1 MMQAEGAQ
9 VPSTPSLPMLTQ
21 HSWQRSF
28 ELGWRN
34 LWRDFRSGELN
45 LLIISVVLAVAAL
58 TAVGFFSDRL
68 QAGLWRD
75 ARQLLGGDAVVVS
88 DKPTPANFQQKAQA
102 LGLKTNDTLSFP
114 SMARADDAK
123 GGETKLVALKAVS
136 EGYPLRGQMSLL
148 NLEGSDAIKP
158 DLSKSYPA
166 KPTREVPQ
174 LGQAWVDPALLEV
187 LNLQMG
193 DALWLGDKAFQ
204 IAALIDREPD
214 RGAGFMNFAPR
225 VMIHQSDVMATGL
238 IQPASRLSYR
248 MAVAGEASQ
257 ANVQQ
262 FLKWA
267 RDEVAKPEVRGIQ
280 VESMESGRPEMRQ
293 TLDRAEKFLNLV
305 ALLAALLCAV
315 AVALAAR
322 TFASKHLD
330 GCALL
335 RVLGQS
341 QKTLSVAYAFEFITA
356 GLAAS
361 LLGVIM
367 GYGIHHAFIWLLAGL
382 VDVQLP
388 PSSGAP
394 ALLGLGMG
402 LTLLLAFGLPP
413 VLQLAKVPAMRVI
426 RRDMGGLQ
434 PASLGVLLTGLV
446 GFAGALMWASRDVK
460 LGLMTVGGFA
470 IATLMF
476 AGATWLVLKLLRK
489 WVPSDTTPRWLLLAT
504 RQVMARPV
512 YAVVQ
517 VSALSVG
524 LLALV
529 LLVLLRTDL
538 ISSWRKATPVNAP
551 DRFVINVQP
560 DQTQAFQDK
569 LSQVGVKDY
578 DWYPMIRGR
587 LVAVNG
593 RETSPQDY
601 TDERAK
607 RLVDREFNLSARA
620 TQPEHNSVVKGQW
633 QEGEKD
639 AVSVEVGIAQTLGL
653 KMGDRLRFDVGGVI
667 SEGRVTSLRK
677 VDWGSM
683 RANFFVIY
691 PVDNLPEVP
700 LSYMAAFKTPD
711 VPAFERNL
719 LQQFPNVTSVDLRAS
734 LMQVQKVLDQVI
746 RAVEFL
752 FAFTLM
758 AGLLVLTAA
767 VTSTREE
774 RKREFAIMRAL
785 GATGRLL
792 SQVQT
797 AELMGVGL
805 MAGFLASMVAELV
818 GWGLARFVFE
828 FEWTAS
834 LWVPVAGAL
843 TGAVL
848 AWVAGWWGLAEV
860 LRQPVSQTLRQ
871 ASE

>member
-1 MMQAEGAQ
+1 MLPAKGKQASMN
-9 VPSTPSLPMLTQ
+9 PSVTMLTQ
-21 HSWQRSF
+21 HSWQRAF
-28 ELGWRN
+28 QLGWRN

-88 DKPTPANFQQKAQA
+88 DKPTAANFQQKAEA
-102 LGLKTNDTLSFP
+102 LGLKTNATLSFP

-123 GGETKLVALKAVS
+123 GGETKLVALKAVTD
-136 EGYPLRGQMSLL
+136 GYPLRGQMSLL
-148 NLEGSDAIKP
+148 NLQGSNANQP
-158 DLSKSYPA
+158 DLSQSIPVKL
-166 KPTREVPQ
+166 TRDVPQ
-174 LGQAWVDPALLEV
+174 PGQAWVDLALLEG

-193 DALWLGDKAFQ
+193 DALWLGDKSFQ

-238 IQPASRLSYR
+238 IQPASRLTYR

-267 RDEVAKPEVRGIQ
+267 RAEVAKPEVRGIQ
-280 VESMESGRPEMRQ
+280 IESMESGRPEMRQ
-293 TLDRAEKFLNLV
+293 TLDRAEKFLNLI

-341 QKTLSVAYAFEFITA
+341 QKTLSVAYAFEFISA

-361 LLGVIM
+361 LLGVFM
-367 GYGIHHAFIWLLAGL
+367 GYAIHHAFIWLLAGL

-434 PASLGVLLTGLV
+434 PASLGVLLTGLL
-446 GFAGALMWASRDVK
+446 GFAGALMWASRDVN

-470 IATLMF
+470 VATLMF
-476 AGATWLVLKLLRK
+476 AGATWLALKLLRK

-551 DRFVINVQP
+551 DRFVINLQP
-560 DQTQAFQDK
+560 DQTQAFQNK
-569 LSQVGVKDY
+569 LSQEGVKDY

-593 RETSPQDY
+593 KEVSPQDY

-620 TQPEHNSVVKGQW
+620 TQPEHNEVVKGQW
-633 QEGEKD
+633 QADEKD
-639 AVSVEVGIAQTLGL
+639 AVSVEVGIAKTLGL

-700 LSYMAAFKTPD
+700 LSYMAAFKTPE

-734 LMQVQKVLDQVI
+734 FTQVQKVLDQVI

-805 MAGFLASMVAELV
+805 MAGFLASLVAELV

>member
-1 MMQAEGAQ
+1 
-9 VPSTPSLPMLTQ
+9 
-21 HSWQRSF
+21 
-28 ELGWRN
+28 
-34 LWRDFRSGELN
+34 
-45 LLIISVVLAVAAL
+45 
-58 TAVGFFSDRL
+58 
-68 QAGLWRD
+68 
-75 ARQLLGGDAVVVS
+75 
-88 DKPTPANFQQKAQA
+88 
-102 LGLKTNDTLSFP
+102 
-114 SMARADDAK
+114 
-123 GGETKLVALKAVS
+123 
-136 EGYPLRGQMSLL
+136 
-148 NLEGSDAIKP
+148 
-158 DLSKSYPA
+158 
-166 KPTREVPQ
+166 
-174 LGQAWVDPALLEV
+174 
-187 LNLQMG
+187 
-193 DALWLGDKAFQ
+193 
-204 IAALIDREPD
+204 
-214 RGAGFMNFAPR
+214 
-225 VMIHQSDVMATGL
+225 
-238 IQPASRLSYR
+238 
-248 MAVAGEASQ
+248 
-257 ANVQQ
+257 
-262 FLKWA
+262 
-267 RDEVAKPEVRGIQ
+267 
-280 VESMESGRPEMRQ
+280 
-293 TLDRAEKFLNLV
+293 
-305 ALLAALLCAV
+305 
-315 AVALAAR
+315 
-322 TFASKHLD
+322 
-330 GCALL
+330 
-335 RVLGQS
+335 
-341 QKTLSVAYAFEFITA
+341 
-356 GLAAS
+356 
-361 LLGVIM
+361 
-367 GYGIHHAFIWLLAGL
+367 
-382 VDVQLP
+382 
-388 PSSGAP
+388 
-394 ALLGLGMG
+394 MG

-426 RRDMGGLQ
+426 RRDVGGLQ
-434 PASLGVLLTGLV
+434 PASVGVLLMGLF
-446 GFAGALMWASRDVK
+446 GFAGALLWASRDVK

-470 IATLMF
+470 IATLLF
-476 AGATWLVLKLLRK
+476 AGATWLALKLLRK
-489 WVPSDTTPRWLLLAT
+489 WVPSDATPRWLLLAT

-560 DQTQAFQDK
+560 DQTEAFQATLK
-569 LSQVGVKDY
+569 KEGVKDY

-593 RETSPQDY
+593 NAVSPLDY
-601 TDERAK
+601 TDDRAK
-607 RLVDREFNLSARA
+607 RLVDREFNLSARS
-620 TQPEHNSVVKGQW
+620 TKPEHNPVVQGQW
-633 QEGEKD
+633 QEGESD
-639 AVSVEVGIAQTLGL
+639 AVSVEIGIAKTLGL

-667 SEGRVTSLRK
+667 SEGRITSLRK

-691 PVDNLPEVP
+691 PVNNLPNVP

-719 LQQFPNVTSVDLRAS
+719 LQQFPNVTSVDLRAT
-734 LMQVQKVLDQVI
+734 LTQVQNVLDQVI

-805 MAGFLASMVAELV
+805 LAGFLASLVAELI

-834 LWVPVAGAL
+834 LWVPAAGAL

>member
-1 MMQAEGAQ
+1 M
-9 VPSTPSLPMLTQ
+9 
-21 HSWQRSF
+21 
-28 ELGWRN
+28 
-34 LWRDFRSGELN
+34 WRDFRSGELN
-45 LLIISVVLAVAAL
+45 LLLISVILAVAAL
-58 TAVGFFSDRL
+58 SAVGFFADRL
-68 QAGLWRD
+68 QSGLWRD

-88 DKPTPANFQQKAQA
+88 DKPTPEAFVKKAQS
-102 LGLKTNDTLSFP
+102 LGLKTNSTLGFP
-114 SMARADDAK
+114 SMARADDAQ
-123 GGETKLVALKAVS
+123 GGETKLVALKAVA
-136 EGYPLRGQMSLL
+136 EGYPLRGDLTLL
-148 NLEGSDAIKP
+148 QLTHLKLTDKNSVDTTSSAVITRDIPKP
-158 DLSKSYPA
+158 G
-166 KPTREVPQ
+166 TV
-174 LGQAWVDPALLEV
+174 WVDPALLEG
-187 LNLQMG
+187 LNLQVG
-193 DALWLGDKAFQ
+193 QTLWLGDASFQ
-204 IAALIDREPD
+204 ITAVIDREPD
-214 RGAGFMNFAPR
+214 RGASFMNFAPR
-225 VMIHQSDVMATGL
+225 VMLNAQDVAATGL
-238 IQPASRLSYR
+238 VQPASRVSYR
-248 MAVAGEASQ
+248 LAVAGNERQ
-257 ANVQQ
+257 TDVQQ
-262 FLKWA
+262 FLQWA
-267 RDEVAKPEVRGIQ
+267 RNEVAQPLVRGVQI
-280 VESMESGRPEMRQ
+280 ESMESGRPEMRQ
-293 TLDRAEKFLNLV
+293 TLDRAEKFLNLI

-322 TFASKHLD
+322 TFAARHLD

-341 QKTLSVAYAFEFITA
+341 QRTLSLAYGFEFITA
-356 GLAAS
+356 GAMAS
-361 LLGVIM
+361 LVGVLLG
-367 GYGIHHAFIWLLAGL
+367 YAIHYAFVWLLAGL
-382 VDVQLP
+382 VDAQLP
-388 PSSGAP
+388 PASSAP

-413 VLQLAKVPAMRVI
+413 VLQLARVPALRVI
-426 RRDMGGLQ
+426 RRDVGGLQ
-434 PASLGVLLTGLV
+434 PASLGVLLAGLM
-446 GFAGALMWASRDVK
+446 GFAGSLMWASRDVK

-470 IATLMF
+470 VATLIF
-476 AGATWLVLKLLRK
+476 AAVTALALKLLRH
-489 WVPSDTTPRWLLLAT
+489 WVPSDAAPRWLLLAT

-538 ISSWRKATPVNAP
+538 IGSWRKATPVNAP

-560 DQTQAFQDK
+560 DQTQAFQAA
-569 LSQVGVKDY
+569 LQASGVTTY

-593 RETSPQDY
+593 QEVSPANYSED
-601 TDERAK
+601 RAK

-620 TQPEHNSVVKGQW
+620 TQPEHNAVVQGTW
-633 QEGEKD
+633 QVAEAD
-639 AVSVEVGIAQTLGL
+639 AVSVEEGIAKTLGL
-653 KMGDRLRFDVGGVI
+653 KMGDRLQFDIGGVL
-667 SEGRVTSLRK
+667 SEGRITSIRK

-683 RANFFVIY
+683 RANFFVIF
-691 PVDNLPEVP
+691 PVNELPDVP
-700 LSYMAAFKTPD
+700 LSYMAAFKTPE
-711 VPAFERNL
+711 VKSFERQL
-719 LQQFPNVTSVDLRAS
+719 LQQFPNITSVDMRAT
-734 LMQVQKVLDQVI
+734 LTQIQKVLDQVI

-805 MAGFLASMVAELV
+805 LAGFLASAVAELV
-818 GWGLARFVFE
+818 GWGLARYVFE

-834 LWVPVAGAL
+834 LWVPLVGSL
-843 TGAVL
+843 TGAAL
-848 AWVAGWWGLAEV
+848 AWIAGWWGLSEV

-871 ASE
+871 AAE

>member
-1 MMQAEGAQ
+1 
-9 VPSTPSLPMLTQ
+9 
-21 HSWQRSF
+21 
-28 ELGWRN
+28 
-34 LWRDFRSGELN
+34 
-45 LLIISVVLAVAAL
+45 
-58 TAVGFFSDRL
+58 
-68 QAGLWRD
+68 
-75 ARQLLGGDAVVVS
+75 
-88 DKPTPANFQQKAQA
+88 
-102 LGLKTNDTLSFP
+102 
-114 SMARADDAK
+114 
-123 GGETKLVALKAVS
+123 
-136 EGYPLRGQMSLL
+136 MSLL
-148 NLEGSDAIKP
+148 NLQGSDAIKP
-158 DLSKSYPA
+158 DLSKSHPA

-174 LGQAWVDPALLEV
+174 PGQAWVDPALLEV
-187 LNLQMG
+187 RNLQMG
-193 DALWLGDKAFQ
+193 DALWLGDKSFQ

-356 GLAAS
+356 GWVAS

-388 PSSGAP
+388 PSSGEP
-394 ALLGLGMG
+394 ALLGMGMG

-434 PASLGVLLTGLV
+434 AASVGVLLTGLL

-470 IATLMF
+470 VATLLF
-476 AGATWLVLKLLRK
+476 AGATWLALKVLRK

-569 LSQVGVKDY
+569 LRQVGVKDY

-593 RETSPQDY
+593 REVSPQDY

-620 TQPEHNSVVKGQW
+620 TQPEHNAVVKGQW

-639 AVSVEVGIAQTLGL
+639 AVSVEVGIAKTLGL
-653 KMGDRLRFDVGGVI
+653 NMGDRLRFDVGGVI
-667 SEGRVTSLRK
+667 SEGRISSLRK

-691 PVDNLPEVP
+691 PVDNLPDVP

-734 LMQVQKVLDQVI
+734 LTQVQKVLDQVI

-805 MAGFLASMVAELV
+805 MAGFLASLVAELV

-843 TGAVL
+843 TGALL
-848 AWVAGWWGLAEV
+848 AWIAGWWGLAEV

>member
-1 MMQAEGAQ
+1 
-9 VPSTPSLPMLTQ
+9 MLTQ

-28 ELGWRN
+28 QLGWRN

-102 LGLKTNDTLSFP
+102 LGLKTNATLSFP

-148 NLEGSDAIKP
+148 NLQGSDAIKP

-174 LGQAWVDPALLEV
+174 PGQAWVDPALLEV

-193 DALWLGDKAFQ
+193 DALWLGDKSFQ
-204 IAALIDREPD
+204 IAALIEREPD

-356 GLAAS
+356 GWVAS

-388 PSSGAP
+388 PSSGEP
-394 ALLGLGMG
+394 ALLGMGMG

-434 PASLGVLLTGLV
+434 AASVGVLLTGLL

-470 IATLMF
+470 VATLLF
-476 AGATWLVLKLLRK
+476 AGATWLALKVLRK

-593 RETSPQDY
+593 REVSPQDY

-620 TQPEHNSVVKGQW
+620 TQPEHNAVVKGQW
-633 QEGEKD
+633 QEDEKD

-653 KMGDRLRFDVGGVI
+653 NMGDRLRFDVGGVI
-667 SEGRVTSLRK
+667 SEGRISSLRK

-691 PVDNLPEVP
+691 PVDNLPDVP

-734 LMQVQKVLDQVI
+734 LTQVQKVLDQVI

-805 MAGFLASMVAELV
+805 MAGFLASLVAELV

-843 TGAVL
+843 TGALL
-848 AWVAGWWGLAEV
+848 AWIAGWWGLAEV

>member
-1 MMQAEGAQ
+1 M
-9 VPSTPSLPMLTQ
+9 PSEVSKAPISSSSVVLST

-28 ELGWRN
+28 QLGLRN
-34 LWRDFRSGELN
+34 LWRDLRSGELN
-45 LLIISVVLAVAAL
+45 LLIVSVVLAVAAL

-88 DKPTPANFQQKAQA
+88 DKPTAEYFQKKAQEF
-102 LGLKTNDTLSFP
+102 GLKTNATLSFP

-136 EGYPLRGQMSLL
+136 EGYPLRGQMSLQ
-148 NLEGSDAIKP
+148 NSQSGGAANNQ
-158 DLSKSYPA
+158 PA
-166 KPTREVPQ
+166 TRLTRDVPQ
-174 LGQAWVDPALLEV
+174 AGQAWVDPALLEV

-193 DALWLGDKAFQ
+193 DAIWLGDKSFQ
-204 IAALIDREPD
+204 IAALIHREPD
-214 RGAGFMNFAPR
+214 RGAAFMNFAPR
-225 VMIHQSDVMATGL
+225 VMIHQADVPATGL
-238 IQPASRLSYR
+238 IQPASRVSYR
-248 MAVAGEASQ
+248 MAVSGDVSQ
-257 ANVQQ
+257 VNVQQ

-267 RDEVAKPEVRGIQ
+267 RAEVDKPEVRGIQ

-330 GCALL
+330 ACALL

-356 GLAAS
+356 GMVAS
-361 LLGVIM
+361 LLGVLL
-367 GYGIHHAFIWLLAGL
+367 GYGVHHAFVWLLAGL
-382 VDVQLP
+382 VDAQLP
-388 PSSGAP
+388 PSSAAP

-426 RRDMGGLQ
+426 RRDVGGMQ
-434 PASLGVLLTGLV
+434 PASVGVLLTGLF
-446 GFAGALMWASRDVK
+446 GFAGALMWASRDLK

-470 IATLMF
+470 VATLLF

-489 WVPSDTTPRWLLLAT
+489 WVPSDTAPRWLLLAT

-517 VSALSVG
+517 VSALSIG

-538 ISSWRKATPVNAP
+538 INSWRKATPVNAP
-551 DRFVINVQP
+551 DRFVINIQP
-560 DQTQAFQDK
+560 DQTQVFQASLK
-569 LSQVGVKDY
+569 QAGVTAY

-593 RETSPQDY
+593 KDVSPSDY
-601 TDERAK
+601 TDDRAK
-607 RLVDREFNLSARA
+607 RMVDREFNLSARSA
-620 TQPEHNSVVKGQW
+620 KPEHNPVVQGQW
-633 QEGEKD
+633 KEGERD
-639 AVSVEVGIAQTLGL
+639 AVSIEIGIAKTLGL

-667 SEGRVTSLRK
+667 SEGRVTSFRK
-677 VDWGSM
+677 VYWGSM

-691 PVDNLPEVP
+691 PVDNLPDVP

-719 LQQFPNVTSVDLRAS
+719 LQQFPNVTSVDLRAT
-734 LMQVQKVLDQVI
+734 LTQIQNVLDQVI

-805 MAGFLASMVAELV
+805 LAGFLASLVAELV

-843 TGAVL
+843 TGALL
-848 AWVAGWWGLAEV
+848 AWIAGWWGLAEV

>member
-1 MMQAEGAQ
+1 MMQAKGTQ
-9 VPSTPSLPMLTQ
+9 VPSSPFAPMLTQ
-21 HSWQRSF
+21 HSWQRAF
-28 ELGWRN
+28 QLGWRN

-45 LLIISVVLAVAAL
+45 LLIMSVVLAVAAL

-102 LGLKTNDTLSFP
+102 LGLKTNAILSFP

-148 NLEGSDAIKP
+148 NLEGSDAIRP

-174 LGQAWVDPALLEV
+174 PGQAWVDPALLEV

-193 DALWLGDKAFQ
+193 DALWLGDKSFQ

-225 VMIHQSDVMATGL
+225 VMIHQSDVIATGL

-356 GLAAS
+356 GLVAS

-388 PSSGAP
+388 PSSGEP
-394 ALLGLGMG
+394 ALLGMGMG

-434 PASLGVLLTGLV
+434 AASVGVLLTGLL
-446 GFAGALMWASRDVK
+446 GFAAALMWASRDVK

-470 IATLMF
+470 VATLLF
-476 AGATWLVLKLLRK
+476 AGATWLALKVLRK

-593 RETSPQDY
+593 REVSPQDY

-620 TQPEHNSVVKGQW
+620 TQPEHNAVVKGQW
-633 QEGEKD
+633 QEDEKD

-653 KMGDRLRFDVGGVI
+653 NMGDRLRFDVGGVI
-667 SEGRVTSLRK
+667 SEGRISSLRK

-691 PVDNLPEVP
+691 PVDNLPDVP

-734 LMQVQKVLDQVI
+734 LTQVQKVLDQVI

-805 MAGFLASMVAELV
+805 MAGFLASLVAELV

-843 TGAVL
+843 TGALL
-848 AWVAGWWGLAEV
+848 AWIAGWWGLAEV

>member
-102 LGLKTNDTLSFP
+102 LGLKTNATLSFP

-148 NLEGSDAIKP
+148 NLQGSDAIKP

-174 LGQAWVDPALLEV
+174 PGQAWVEPALLEV

-512 YAVVQ
+512 YALVQ

-587 LVAVNG
+587 LVAVND
-593 RETSPQDY
+593 REVSPLDY

-639 AVSVEVGIAQTLGL
+639 AVSVEIGIAQTLGL

-711 VPAFERNL
+711 APAFERNL

>member
-1 MMQAEGAQ
+1 M
-9 VPSTPSLPMLTQ
+9 
-21 HSWQRSF
+21 SWQRAVQ
-28 ELGWRN
+28 LGWRN
-34 LWRDFRSGELN
+34 LWRDLRSGELN
-45 LLIISVVLAVAAL
+45 LLVLSVVLAVAAL
-58 TAVGFFSDRL
+58 SAVGFFSDRL

-75 ARQLLGGDAVVVS
+75 ARQLIGGDAVVVS
-88 DKPTPANFQQKAQA
+88 DKPTAENFLQKAKQ
-102 LGLKTNDTLSFP
+102 LGLKTNATLSFP
-114 SMARADDAK
+114 SMARADDAQ

-136 EGYPLRGQMSLL
+136 EGYPLRGQLTLFSA
-148 NLEGSDAIKP
+148 EGASPSDKP
-158 DLSKSYPA
+158 KSQA
-166 KPTREVPQ
+166 TRQVPSA
-174 LGQAWVDPALLEV
+174 GQAWVDPALLEV
-187 LNLQMG
+187 LNLKLG
-193 DALWLGDKAFQ
+193 DPLWLGDKAFQ
-204 IAALIDREPD
+204 ISALIDREPD

-225 VMIHQSDVMATGL
+225 VMVNLSDIPATGL

-248 MAVAGEASQ
+248 LAVAGEESQ
-257 ANVQQ
+257 TNVQK
-262 FLKWA
+262 FINWA
-267 RDEVAKPEVRGIQ
+267 RDEVAKPEVRGVQ

-322 TFASKHLD
+322 TFAAKHLD
-330 GCALL
+330 ACALL

-341 QKTLSVAYAFEFITA
+341 QQTLSIAYAFEFITA
-356 GLAAS
+356 GLVAS
-361 LLGVIM
+361 LLGVM
-367 GYGIHHAFIWLLAGL
+367 VGYGVHHAFVWLLAGL
-382 VDVQLP
+382 VDAQLP
-388 PSSGAP
+388 PASGAP

-413 VLQLAKVPAMRVI
+413 VLQLAQVPALRVI

-434 PASLGVLLTGLV
+434 PASVGVLLAGLL

-470 IATLMF
+470 MATLMF
-476 AGATWLVLKLLRK
+476 AGATWLTLKLLRK
-489 WVPSDTTPRWLLLAT
+489 WVPSNTTPRWLLLAT

-560 DQTQAFQDK
+560 DQTQAFQSA
-569 LSQVGVKDY
+569 LQQTGVQNY

-587 LVAVNG
+587 LVAING
-593 RETSPQDY
+593 KAVSPQDY
-601 TDERAK
+601 TEERAK
-607 RLVDREFNLSARA
+607 RLVDREFNLSSRA
-620 TQPEHNSVVKGQW
+620 AKPEHNEVVKGTW
-633 QEGEKD
+633 LENEKD
-639 AVSVEVGIAQTLGL
+639 AVSVEVGIAKTLGL
-653 KMGDRLRFDVGGVI
+653 QMGDRLQFDIGGVL

-691 PVDNLPEVP
+691 PVDNLPNVP
-700 LSYMAAFKTPD
+700 LSYMAAFKSPD
-711 VPAFERNL
+711 VPSFERNL

-734 LMQVQKVLDQVI
+734 LTQVQKVLDQVI

-752 FAFTLM
+752 FAFTLL

-805 MAGFLASMVAELV
+805 MAGFLASLVAELV

-848 AWVAGWWGLAEV
+848 AWMAGWWGLAEV

>member
-102 LGLKTNDTLSFP
+102 LGLKTNATLSFP

-148 NLEGSDAIKP
+148 NLQGSDAIKP

-174 LGQAWVDPALLEV
+174 PGQAWVDPALLEV

-248 MAVAGEASQ
+248 MAVAGEESQ

-587 LVAVNG
+587 LVAVND
-593 RETSPQDY
+593 REVSPLDY

-711 VPAFERNL
+711 APAFERNL

>member
-1 MMQAEGAQ
+1 M
-9 VPSTPSLPMLTQ
+9 T
-21 HSWQRSF
+21 WQRAVQ
-28 ELGWRN
+28 LGWRN
-34 LWRDFRSGELN
+34 LWRDLRSGELN
-45 LLIISVVLAVAAL
+45 LLVVSVVLAVAAL
-58 TAVGFFSDRL
+58 SAVGFFSDRL

-75 ARQLLGGDAVVVS
+75 ARQLIGGDAVVVS
-88 DKPTPANFQQKAQA
+88 DKPSAENFLQKAKE
-102 LGLKTNDTLSFP
+102 LGLKTNQTLSFP
-114 SMARADDAK
+114 SMARADDAQ

-136 EGYPLRGQMSLL
+136 EGYPLRGQLTLL
-148 NLEGSDAIKP
+148 SNSGSDA
-158 DLSKSYPA
+158 SG
-166 KPTREVPQ
+166 KPTSQVTRQVPAS
-174 LGQAWVDPALLEV
+174 GQAWVDPAMLDV
-187 LNLQMG
+187 LNLKLG
-193 DALWLGDKAFQ
+193 DKLWLGDKSFQ
-204 IAALIDREPD
+204 ISALIDREPD

-225 VMIHQSDVMATGL
+225 VMVNQSDIPATGL

-248 MAVAGEASQ
+248 MAVAGDESQ
-257 ANVQQ
+257 ANVQK
-262 FLKWA
+262 FITWA
-267 RDEVAKPEVRGIQ
+267 REEVAKPEVRGVQ

-322 TFASKHLD
+322 TFAAKHLD
-330 GCALL
+330 ACALL

-341 QKTLSVAYAFEFITA
+341 QKTLSIAYAFEFITA
-356 GLAAS
+356 GLVAS
-361 LLGVIM
+361 LLGLMV
-367 GYGIHHAFIWLLAGL
+367 GYGVHHAFVWLLAGL
-382 VDVQLP
+382 VDAQLP
-388 PSSGAP
+388 PASGAP

-413 VLQLAKVPAMRVI
+413 VLQLAQVPALRVI

-434 PASLGVLLTGLV
+434 PASVGVLIAGLL

-470 IATLMF
+470 IATLLF
-476 AGATWLVLKLLRK
+476 AGATWLALKLLRN
-489 WVPSDTTPRWLLLAT
+489 WVPSDATPRWLLLAT

-512 YAVVQ
+512 YAVLQ

-560 DQTQAFQDK
+560 DQTEAFQK
-569 LSQVGVKDY
+569 SLQQPGVQNY
-578 DWYPMIRGR
+578 VWYPMIRGR
-587 LVAVNG
+587 LVAIKGKTV
-593 RETSPQDY
+593 SPQDY
-601 TDERAK
+601 TEERAK
-607 RLVDREFNLSARA
+607 RLVDREFNLSSRA
-620 TQPEHNSVVKGQW
+620 AQPEHNEVVQGVW
-633 QEGEKD
+633 QDNEKD

-653 KMGDRLRFDVGGVI
+653 KMGDRLQFDIGGVV
-667 SEGRVTSLRK
+667 SEGRITSLRK

-691 PVDNLPEVP
+691 PVDNLPNVP

-711 VPAFERNL
+711 VPSFERNL

-734 LMQVQKVLDQVI
+734 FTQIQKVLDQVI

-752 FAFTLM
+752 FAFTLL
-758 AGLLVLTAA
+758 AGLLVLMAA

-797 AELMGVGL
+797 A
-805 MAGFLASMVAELV
+805 
-818 GWGLARFVFE
+818 
-828 FEWTAS
+828 
-834 LWVPVAGAL
+834 
-843 TGAVL
+843 
-848 AWVAGWWGLAEV
+848 
-860 LRQPVSQTLRQ
+860 
-871 ASE
+871 

>member
-1 MMQAEGAQ
+1 MSPKAAG
-9 VPSTPSLPMLTQ
+9 LNPMT
-21 HSWQRSF
+21 WQRAVQ
-28 ELGWRN
+28 LGWRN
-34 LWRDFRSGELN
+34 LWRDLRSGELN
-45 LLIISVVLAVAAL
+45 LLVVSVVLAVAAL
-58 TAVGFFSDRL
+58 SAVGFFSDRL

-75 ARQLLGGDAVVVS
+75 ARQLIGGDAVVVS
-88 DKPTPANFQQKAQA
+88 DKPSAENFLQKAKE
-102 LGLKTNDTLSFP
+102 LGLKTNLTLSFP
-114 SMARADDAK
+114 SMARADDAQ

-136 EGYPLRGQMSLL
+136 EGYPLRGQLTLL
-148 NLEGSDAIKP
+148 SNSGSDA
-158 DLSKSYPA
+158 SG
-166 KPTREVPQ
+166 KPTSQVTRQVPTS
-174 LGQAWVDPALLEV
+174 GQAWVDPAMLDV
-187 LNLQMG
+187 LNLKLG
-193 DALWLGDKAFQ
+193 DKLWLGDKSFQ
-204 IAALIDREPD
+204 ISALIDREPD

-225 VMIHQSDVMATGL
+225 VMVNQSDIPATGL

-248 MAVAGEASQ
+248 MAVAGDESQ
-257 ANVQQ
+257 ANVQK
-262 FLKWA
+262 FITWA
-267 RDEVAKPEVRGIQ
+267 REEVAKPEVRGVQ

-322 TFASKHLD
+322 TFAAKHLD
-330 GCALL
+330 ACALL

-341 QKTLSVAYAFEFITA
+341 QKTLSIAYAFEFITA
-356 GLAAS
+356 GLVAS
-361 LLGVIM
+361 LLGLMV
-367 GYGIHHAFIWLLAGL
+367 GYGVHHAFVWLLAGL
-382 VDVQLP
+382 VDAQLP
-388 PSSGAP
+388 PASGAP

-413 VLQLAKVPAMRVI
+413 VLQLAQVPALRVI

-434 PASLGVLLTGLV
+434 PASVGVLIAGLL

-470 IATLMF
+470 IATLLF
-476 AGATWLVLKLLRK
+476 AGATWLALKLLRN
-489 WVPSDTTPRWLLLAT
+489 WVPSDATPRWLLLAT

-512 YAVVQ
+512 YAVLQ

-560 DQTQAFQDK
+560 DQTEAFQK
-569 LSQVGVKDY
+569 SLQQTGVQNY

-587 LVAVNG
+587 LVAING
-593 RETSPQDY
+593 KTVSPQDY
-601 TDERAK
+601 TEERAK
-607 RLVDREFNLSARA
+607 RLVDREFNLSSRA
-620 TQPEHNSVVKGQW
+620 AQPEHNEVVQGVW
-633 QEGEKD
+633 QDNEKD

-653 KMGDRLRFDVGGVI
+653 KMGDRLQFDIGGVV
-667 SEGRVTSLRK
+667 SEGRITSLRK

-691 PVDNLPEVP
+691 PVDNLPNVP

-711 VPAFERNL
+711 VPSFERNL

-734 LMQVQKVLDQVI
+734 FTQIQKVLDQVI

-752 FAFTLM
+752 FAFTLV
-758 AGLLVLTAA
+758 AGVLVLMAA

-805 MAGFLASMVAELV
+805 LAGFLASLVAELV
-818 GWGLARFVFE
+818 GWGLAHFVFE

-843 TGAVL
+843 TGALL
-848 AWVAGWWGLAEV
+848 AWLAGWWGLAEV

>member
-1 MMQAEGAQ
+1 MQSEVSKAPISSSSVGF
-9 VPSTPSLPMLTQ
+9 ST

-28 ELGWRN
+28 QLGLRN
-34 LWRDFRSGELN
+34 LWRDLRSGELN
-45 LLIISVVLAVAAL
+45 LLIVSVVLAVAAL

-88 DKPTPANFQQKAQA
+88 DKPTAEYFQKKAQEF
-102 LGLKTNDTLSFP
+102 GLKTNATLSFP

-136 EGYPLRGQMSLL
+136 EGYPLRGQMILQNPQSGGAA
-148 NLEGSDAIKP
+148 NNQSA
-158 DLSKSYPA
+158 
-166 KPTREVPQ
+166 TRLTRDVPQ
-174 LGQAWVDPALLEV
+174 AGQAWVDPALLEV

-193 DALWLGDKAFQ
+193 DAIWLGEKSFQ
-204 IAALIDREPD
+204 IAALIHREPD
-214 RGAGFMNFAPR
+214 RGAAFMNFAPR
-225 VMIHQSDVMATGL
+225 VMIHQADVPATGL
-238 IQPASRLSYR
+238 IQPASRISYR
-248 MAVAGEASQ
+248 MAVSGDVSQ
-257 ANVQQ
+257 VNVQQ

-267 RDEVAKPEVRGIQ
+267 RAEVDKPEVRGIQ

-330 GCALL
+330 ACALL

-356 GLAAS
+356 GMVAS
-361 LLGVIM
+361 LLGVLL
-367 GYGIHHAFIWLLAGL
+367 GYGVHHAFVWLLAGL
-382 VDVQLP
+382 VDAQLP
-388 PSSGAP
+388 PSTIAP

-434 PASLGVLLTGLV
+434 AASVGVLLTGLF
-446 GFAGALMWASRDVK
+446 GFAGALMWASRDLK

-470 IATLMF
+470 MATLLF

-489 WVPSDTTPRWLLLAT
+489 WVPSDTAPRWLLLAT

-517 VSALSVG
+517 VSALSIG

-538 ISSWRKATPVNAP
+538 INSWRKATPVNAP
-551 DRFVINVQP
+551 DRFVINIQP
-560 DQTQAFQDK
+560 DQTKAFQVSLK
-569 LSQVGVKDY
+569 QAGVTGY

-593 RETSPQDY
+593 NAVSPSDY
-601 TDERAK
+601 TDDRAK
-607 RLVDREFNLSARA
+607 RMVDREFNLSARSA
-620 TQPEHNSVVKGQW
+620 KPEHNPVVQGQW
-633 QEGEKD
+633 KEGERD
-639 AVSVEVGIAQTLGL
+639 AVSIEIGIAKTLGL

-667 SEGRVTSLRK
+667 SEGRVTSFRK

-691 PVDNLPEVP
+691 PVDNLPDVP

-719 LQQFPNVTSVDLRAS
+719 LQQFPNVTSVDLRATFT
-734 LMQVQKVLDQVI
+734 QIQNVLDQVI

-805 MAGFLASMVAELV
+805 LAGFLASLVAELV
-818 GWGLARFVFE
+818 GWGLAKFVFE

-843 TGAVL
+843 TGALL
-848 AWVAGWWGLAEV
+848 AWIAGWWGLAEV

>member
-1 MMQAEGAQ
+1 
-9 VPSTPSLPMLTQ
+9 
-21 HSWQRSF
+21 
-28 ELGWRN
+28 
-34 LWRDFRSGELN
+34 
-45 LLIISVVLAVAAL
+45 
-58 TAVGFFSDRL
+58 
-68 QAGLWRD
+68 
-75 ARQLLGGDAVVVS
+75 
-88 DKPTPANFQQKAQA
+88 
-102 LGLKTNDTLSFP
+102 
-114 SMARADDAK
+114 
-123 GGETKLVALKAVS
+123 
-136 EGYPLRGQMSLL
+136 
-148 NLEGSDAIKP
+148 
-158 DLSKSYPA
+158 
-166 KPTREVPQ
+166 
-174 LGQAWVDPALLEV
+174 
-187 LNLQMG
+187 
-193 DALWLGDKAFQ
+193 
-204 IAALIDREPD
+204 
-214 RGAGFMNFAPR
+214 
-225 VMIHQSDVMATGL
+225 
-238 IQPASRLSYR
+238 
-248 MAVAGEASQ
+248 
-257 ANVQQ
+257 
-262 FLKWA
+262 
-267 RDEVAKPEVRGIQ
+267 
-280 VESMESGRPEMRQ
+280 MESGRPEMRQ

-330 GCALL
+330 ACALL

-356 GLAAS
+356 GMVAS
-361 LLGVIM
+361 LLGVFL
-367 GYGIHHAFIWLLAGL
+367 GYGVHHAFVWLLAGL
-382 VDVQLP
+382 VDAQLP
-388 PSSGAP
+388 PSTIAP

-434 PASLGVLLTGLV
+434 AASVGVLLTGLF
-446 GFAGALMWASRDVK
+446 GFAGALMWASRDLK

-470 IATLMF
+470 MATLLF
-476 AGATWLVLKLLRK
+476 AGATWLVLKLLRT
-489 WVPSDTTPRWLLLAT
+489 WVPSDATPRWLLLAT

-517 VSALSVG
+517 VSALSIG

-538 ISSWRKATPVNAP
+538 INSWRKATPVNAP
-551 DRFVINVQP
+551 DRFVINIQP
-560 DQTQAFQDK
+560 DQTQAFQASLK
-569 LSQVGVKDY
+569 QAGVTGY

-593 RETSPQDY
+593 NAVSPSDY
-601 TDERAK
+601 TDDRAK
-607 RLVDREFNLSARA
+607 RMVDREFNLSARSVK
-620 TQPEHNSVVKGQW
+620 PEHNPVVQGQW
-633 QEGEKD
+633 REGERD
-639 AVSVEVGIAQTLGL
+639 AVSIEIGIAKTLGL

-667 SEGRVTSLRK
+667 SEGRVTSFRK

-691 PVDNLPEVP
+691 PVDNLPDVP

-719 LQQFPNVTSVDLRAS
+719 LQQFPNVTSVDLRAT
-734 LMQVQKVLDQVI
+734 LTQVQNVLDQVI

-774 RKREFAIMRAL
+774 RKREFAILRAL

-805 MAGFLASMVAELV
+805 LAGFLASLVAELV

-843 TGAVL
+843 TGALL

>member
-1 MMQAEGAQ
+1 MPPEVSKAAMHPA
-9 VPSTPSLPMLTQ
+9 VVLSN
-21 HSWQRSF
+21 HSWQRSLQ
-28 ELGWRN
+28 LGLRN
-34 LWRDFRSGELN
+34 LWRDLRSGELN
-45 LLIISVVLAVAAL
+45 LLFVSVVLAVSAL

-88 DKPTPANFQQKAQA
+88 DKPTAENFQKKAQA
-102 LGLKTNDTLSFP
+102 LGLKTNATLSFP
-114 SMARADDAK
+114 SMARADDAQ

-136 EGYPLRGQMSLL
+136 EGYPLRGQMSLQ
-148 NLEGSDAIKP
+148 NAQSVGDANNQASSR
-158 DLSKSYPA
+158 L
-166 KPTREVPQ
+166 TRDVPQ
-174 LGQAWVDPALLEV
+174 PGQAWVDPALLEV
-187 LNLQMG
+187 LNLQKG
-193 DALWLGDKAFQ
+193 DVIWLGDKSFQ
-204 IAALIDREPD
+204 ISELIEREPD
-214 RGAGFMNFAPR
+214 RGAAFMNFAPR
-225 VMIHQSDVMATGL
+225 VMIHQSDVPATGL
-238 IQPASRLSYR
+238 IQPASRISYR
-248 MAVAGEASQ
+248 MAVSGDEAQ
-257 ANVQQ
+257 VNVQQ

-267 RDEVAKPEVRGIQ
+267 RAEVDKPEVRGVQI
-280 VESMESGRPEMRQ
+280 ESMESGRPEMRQ

-330 GCALL
+330 ACALL

-341 QKTLSVAYAFEFITA
+341 QQTLSVAYAFEFLTA
-356 GLAAS
+356 GMVAS
-361 LLGVIM
+361 LLGVVL

-382 VDVQLP
+382 VDAQLP
-388 PSSGAP
+388 PSSVEP

-434 PASLGVLLTGLV
+434 PASVGVLLTGLF
-446 GFAGALMWASRDVK
+446 GFAGALLWASRDMK

-470 IATLMF
+470 VATLLF
-476 AGATWLVLKLLRK
+476 AGATWLALKLLRK
-489 WVPSDTTPRWLLLAT
+489 WVPTDTTPRWLLLAT

-560 DQTQAFQDK
+560 DQTQAFQAALK
-569 LSQVGVKDY
+569 QSGVKGY

-587 LVAVNG
+587 LVAING
-593 RETSPQDY
+593 NAVSPLDY
-601 TDERAK
+601 TDDRAK

-620 TQPEHNSVVKGQW
+620 AKPEHNPVVQGQW
-633 QEGEKD
+633 KEGESD
-639 AVSVEVGIAQTLGL
+639 AVSVEIGIAKTLGL

-667 SEGRVTSLRK
+667 SEGRITSLRK

-691 PVDNLPEVP
+691 PVDNLPDVP

-711 VPAFERNL
+711 VPTFERNL
-719 LQQFPNVTSVDLRAS
+719 LQQFPNVTSVDLRAT
-734 LMQVQKVLDQVI
+734 LTQIQNVLDQVI

-805 MAGFLASMVAELV
+805 LAGFLASLVAELV

-834 LWVPVAGAL
+834 LWVPAAGAL
-843 TGAVL
+843 TGALL
-848 AWVAGWWGLAEV
+848 AWIAGWWGLAEV

>member
-1 MMQAEGAQ
+1 
-9 VPSTPSLPMLTQ
+9 
-21 HSWQRSF
+21 
-28 ELGWRN
+28 
-34 LWRDFRSGELN
+34 
-45 LLIISVVLAVAAL
+45 
-58 TAVGFFSDRL
+58 
-68 QAGLWRD
+68 
-75 ARQLLGGDAVVVS
+75 
-88 DKPTPANFQQKAQA
+88 
-102 LGLKTNDTLSFP
+102 
-114 SMARADDAK
+114 
-123 GGETKLVALKAVS
+123 
-136 EGYPLRGQMSLL
+136 
-148 NLEGSDAIKP
+148 
-158 DLSKSYPA
+158 
-166 KPTREVPQ
+166 
-174 LGQAWVDPALLEV
+174 
-187 LNLQMG
+187 
-193 DALWLGDKAFQ
+193 
-204 IAALIDREPD
+204 
-214 RGAGFMNFAPR
+214 
-225 VMIHQSDVMATGL
+225 
-238 IQPASRLSYR
+238 
-248 MAVAGEASQ
+248 
-257 ANVQQ
+257 
-262 FLKWA
+262 
-267 RDEVAKPEVRGIQ
+267 
-280 VESMESGRPEMRQ
+280 
-293 TLDRAEKFLNLV
+293 
-305 ALLAALLCAV
+305 
-315 AVALAAR
+315 
-322 TFASKHLD
+322 
-330 GCALL
+330 
-335 RVLGQS
+335 
-341 QKTLSVAYAFEFITA
+341 VAYAFEFITA
-356 GLAAS
+356 GMVAS
-361 LLGVIM
+361 LMGVLM
-367 GYGIHHAFIWLLAGL
+367 GYGIHHTFVWLLAGL

-388 PSSGAP
+388 PSSVGP

-426 RRDMGGLQ
+426 RRDVGGLQ
-434 PASLGVLLTGLV
+434 PASVGVLLMGLF
-446 GFAGALMWASRDVK
+446 GFAGALLWASRDVK
-460 LGLMTVGGFA
+460 LGLMTVGGFG
-470 IATLMF
+470 IATLLF
-476 AGATWLVLKLLRK
+476 AGATWLALKLLRK
-489 WVPSDTTPRWLLLAT
+489 WVPSDATPRWLLLAT

-560 DQTQAFQDK
+560 DQTEAFQATLK
-569 LSQVGVKDY
+569 QAGVKDY

-593 RETSPQDY
+593 KAVSPLDY
-601 TDERAK
+601 TDDRAK
-607 RLVDREFNLSARA
+607 RLVDREFNLSARSA
-620 TQPEHNSVVKGQW
+620 KPEHNPVVQGQW
-633 QEGEKD
+633 REGESD
-639 AVSVEVGIAQTLGL
+639 AVSVEIGIAKTLGL
-653 KMGDRLRFDVGGVI
+653 KMGDRLRFDVGGVV
-667 SEGRVTSLRK
+667 SEGQVTSFRK

-691 PVDNLPEVP
+691 PVDNLPNVP

-711 VPAFERNL
+711 EPSFERNL
-719 LQQFPNVTSVDLRAS
+719 LQQFPNVTSVDLRAT
-734 LMQVQKVLDQVI
+734 LVQVQTVLDQVI

-805 MAGFLASMVAELV
+805 LAGFLASLVAELV

-834 LWVPVAGAL
+834 LWVPAAGAL

>member
-1 MMQAEGAQ
+1 M
-9 VPSTPSLPMLTQ
+9 
-21 HSWQRSF
+21 SWQRAVQ
-28 ELGWRN
+28 LGWRN
-34 LWRDFRSGELN
+34 LWRDLRSGELN
-45 LLIISVVLAVAAL
+45 LLVLSVVLAVAAL
-58 TAVGFFSDRL
+58 SAVGFFSDRL

-75 ARQLLGGDAVVVS
+75 ARQLIGGDAVVVS
-88 DKPTPANFQQKAQA
+88 DKPTAENFLQKAKQ
-102 LGLKTNDTLSFP
+102 LGLKTNATLSFP
-114 SMARADDAK
+114 SMARADDAQ

-136 EGYPLRGQMSLL
+136 EGYPLRGQLTLL
-148 NLEGSDAIKP
+148 SAEGASPSDKP
-158 DLSKSYPA
+158 KSQA
-166 KPTREVPQ
+166 TRQVPSA
-174 LGQAWVDPALLEV
+174 GQAWVDPALLEV
-187 LNLQMG
+187 LNLKLG
-193 DALWLGDKAFQ
+193 DPLWLGDKAFQ
-204 IAALIDREPD
+204 ISALIDREPD

-225 VMIHQSDVMATGL
+225 VMVNLSDIPATGL

-248 MAVAGEASQ
+248 LAVAGEESQ
-257 ANVQQ
+257 ANVQK
-262 FLKWA
+262 FINWA
-267 RDEVAKPEVRGIQ
+267 RDEVAKPEVRGVQ

-322 TFASKHLD
+322 TFAAKHLD
-330 GCALL
+330 ACALL

-341 QKTLSVAYAFEFITA
+341 QQTLSIAYAFEFITA
-356 GLAAS
+356 GLVAS
-361 LLGVIM
+361 LLGVM
-367 GYGIHHAFIWLLAGL
+367 VGYGVHHAFVWLLAGL
-382 VDVQLP
+382 VDAQLP
-388 PSSGAP
+388 PASGAP

-413 VLQLAKVPAMRVI
+413 VLQLAQVPALRVI

-434 PASLGVLLTGLV
+434 PASVGVLLAGLL

-470 IATLMF
+470 MATLMF
-476 AGATWLVLKLLRK
+476 AGATWLALKLLRK
-489 WVPSDTTPRWLLLAT
+489 WVPSNTTPRWLLLAT

-560 DQTQAFQDK
+560 DQTQAFQSA
-569 LSQVGVKDY
+569 LQQTGVQNY

-587 LVAVNG
+587 LVAING
-593 RETSPQDY
+593 KAVSPQDY
-601 TDERAK
+601 TEERAK
-607 RLVDREFNLSARA
+607 RLVDREFNLSSRA
-620 TQPEHNSVVKGQW
+620 AKPEHNEVVKGTW
-633 QEGEKD
+633 LENEKD
-639 AVSVEVGIAQTLGL
+639 AVSVEVGIAKTLGL
-653 KMGDRLRFDVGGVI
+653 QMGDRLQFDIGGVL

-691 PVDNLPEVP
+691 PVDNLPNVP
-700 LSYMAAFKTPD
+700 LSYMAAFKSPD
-711 VPAFERNL
+711 VPSFERNL

-734 LMQVQKVLDQVI
+734 LTQVQKVLDQVI

-752 FAFTLM
+752 FAFTLL

-805 MAGFLASMVAELV
+805 MAGFLASLVAELV

-848 AWVAGWWGLAEV
+848 AWMAGWWGLAEV

>member
-1 MMQAEGAQ
+1 MNPKPVAWN
-9 VPSTPSLPMLTQ
+9 PM
-21 HSWQRSF
+21 SWQRAVQ
-28 ELGWRN
+28 LGWRN

-45 LLIISVVLAVAAL
+45 LLVLSVVLAVSAL
-58 TAVGFFSDRL
+58 SAVGFFSDRL

-75 ARQLLGGDAVVVS
+75 ARQLIGGDAVVVS
-88 DKPTPANFQQKAQA
+88 DKPTAENFLQKAQQ
-102 LGLKTNDTLSFP
+102 LGLKTNATLSFP
-114 SMARADDAK
+114 SMARADDAQ

-136 EGYPLRGQMSLL
+136 EGYPLRGQLTLL
-148 NLEGSDAIKP
+148 SVEGASPSDN
-158 DLSKSYPA
+158 SKSQA
-166 KPTREVPQ
+166 TRQVPSS
-174 LGQAWVDPALLEV
+174 GQAWVDPALLDV
-187 LNLQMG
+187 LNIKLG
-193 DALWLGDKAFQ
+193 DKLWLGDKAFQ
-204 IAALIDREPD
+204 ISALIDREPD

-225 VMIHQSDVMATGL
+225 VMVNQMDIAATGL
-238 IQPASRLSYR
+238 VQPASRLSYR
-248 MAVAGEASQ
+248 LAVAGEESQ
-257 ANVQQ
+257 ANVQK
-262 FLKWA
+262 FIKWA

-280 VESMESGRPEMRQ
+280 VESMESGRPELRQ

-322 TFASKHLD
+322 TFAAKHLD
-330 GCALL
+330 ACALL

-341 QKTLSVAYAFEFITA
+341 QQTLSIAYAFEFITA
-356 GLAAS
+356 GLVAS
-361 LLGVIM
+361 LLGVM
-367 GYGIHHAFIWLLAGL
+367 VGYGVHYAFVWLLAGL

-388 PSSGAP
+388 SATGAP
-394 ALLGLGMG
+394 AWLGLGMG

-413 VLQLAKVPAMRVI
+413 VLQLAQVPALRVI

-434 PASLGVLLTGLV
+434 PASVGVLIAGLL

-470 IATLMF
+470 LATLMF
-476 AGATWLVLKLLRK
+476 AGATWLALKLLRS
-489 WVPSDTTPRWLLLAT
+489 WVPSNTTPRWLLLAT

-560 DQTQAFQDK
+560 DQTQAFQSTLK
-569 LSQVGVKDY
+569 QTGVQNY

-587 LVAVNG
+587 LVAING
-593 RETSPQDY
+593 KSVSPQDF

-607 RLVDREFNLSARA
+607 RLVDREFNLSSRA
-620 TQPEHNSVVKGQW
+620 AKPEHNEVVKGTW
-633 QEGEKD
+633 LENEKD
-639 AVSVEVGIAQTLGL
+639 AVSVEVGIAKTLGL
-653 KMGDRLRFDVGGVI
+653 KMGDRLQFDIGGVL

-691 PVDNLPEVP
+691 PVDNLPNVP
-700 LSYMAAFKTPD
+700 LSYMAAFKSPD
-711 VPAFERNL
+711 VPSFERNL

-734 LMQVQKVLDQVI
+734 LTQVQKVLDQVI

-752 FAFTLM
+752 FAFTLL

-805 MAGFLASMVAELV
+805 MAGFLASLVAELV

-848 AWVAGWWGLAEV
+848 AWLAGWWGLAEV

>member
-1 MMQAEGAQ
+1 MLQAEGTQ
-9 VPSTPSLPMLTQ
+9 VPSSPSVPMLTQ

-28 ELGWRN
+28 QLGWRN

-102 LGLKTNDTLSFP
+102 LGLKTNATLSFP

-148 NLEGSDAIKP
+148 NLQGSDAIKP

-174 LGQAWVDPALLEV
+174 PGQAWVDPALLEV

-193 DALWLGDKAFQ
+193 DALWLGDKSFQ

-257 ANVQQ
+257 TNVQQ

-356 GLAAS
+356 GWVAS

-388 PSSGAP
+388 PSSGEP
-394 ALLGLGMG
+394 ALLGMGMG

-434 PASLGVLLTGLV
+434 AASVGVLLTGLL

-460 LGLMTVGGFA
+460 LGLMTVVGFA
-470 IATLMF
+470 VATLLF
-476 AGATWLVLKLLRK
+476 AGATWLALKVLRK

-607 RLVDREFNLSARA
+607 RLVDREFNLSASA
-620 TQPEHNSVVKGQW
+620 AQPEHNAVVKGQW

-639 AVSVEVGIAQTLGL
+639 AVSVEVGIAKTLGL
-653 KMGDRLRFDVGGVI
+653 NMGDRLRFDVGGVI
-667 SEGRVTSLRK
+667 SEGRITSLRK

-691 PVDNLPEVP
+691 PVDNVPEVP

-711 VPAFERNL
+711 VTAFERNL

-805 MAGFLASMVAELV
+805 MAGFLASLVAELV

-848 AWVAGWWGLAEV
+848 AWIAGWWGLAEV

>member
-9 VPSTPSLPMLTQ
+9 VPSNPSLPILTQ

-102 LGLKTNDTLSFP
+102 LGLKTNATLSFP

-148 NLEGSDAIKP
+148 NLQGSDAIKP

-174 LGQAWVDPALLEV
+174 PGQAWVDPALLEV

-587 LVAVNG
+587 LVAVND
-593 RETSPQDY
+593 REVSPLDY

-752 FAFTLM
+752 FAFTLL

>member
-9 VPSTPSLPMLTQ
+9 VPSTPSLPMFTQ

-102 LGLKTNDTLSFP
+102 LGLKTNATLSFP

-148 NLEGSDAIKP
+148 NLQGSDAIKP

-174 LGQAWVDPALLEV
+174 PGQAWVDPALLEV

-248 MAVAGEASQ
+248 MAVAGEESQ

-476 AGATWLVLKLLRK
+476 AGATWLVLKLLRN

-587 LVAVNG
+587 LVAVND
-593 RETSPQDY
+593 REVSPLDY

-752 FAFTLM
+752 FAFTLL

>member
-1 MMQAEGAQ
+1 
-9 VPSTPSLPMLTQ
+9 
-21 HSWQRSF
+21 
-28 ELGWRN
+28 
-34 LWRDFRSGELN
+34 
-45 LLIISVVLAVAAL
+45 
-58 TAVGFFSDRL
+58 
-68 QAGLWRD
+68 
-75 ARQLLGGDAVVVS
+75 
-88 DKPTPANFQQKAQA
+88 
-102 LGLKTNDTLSFP
+102 
-114 SMARADDAK
+114 
-123 GGETKLVALKAVS
+123 
-136 EGYPLRGQMSLL
+136 
-148 NLEGSDAIKP
+148 
-158 DLSKSYPA
+158 
-166 KPTREVPQ
+166 
-174 LGQAWVDPALLEV
+174 
-187 LNLQMG
+187 
-193 DALWLGDKAFQ
+193 
-204 IAALIDREPD
+204 
-214 RGAGFMNFAPR
+214 
-225 VMIHQSDVMATGL
+225 
-238 IQPASRLSYR
+238 
-248 MAVAGEASQ
+248 
-257 ANVQQ
+257 
-262 FLKWA
+262 
-267 RDEVAKPEVRGIQ
+267 
-280 VESMESGRPEMRQ
+280 
-293 TLDRAEKFLNLV
+293 
-305 ALLAALLCAV
+305 
-315 AVALAAR
+315 VALAAR

-356 GLAAS
+356 GWMAS

-388 PSSGAP
+388 PSSGEP
-394 ALLGLGMG
+394 ALLGMGMG

-434 PASLGVLLTGLV
+434 AASVGVLLTGLL

-470 IATLMF
+470 VATLLF
-476 AGATWLVLKLLRK
+476 AGATWLALKVLRK

-560 DQTQAFQDK
+560 DQTQAFQDTLK
-569 LSQVGVKDY
+569 QVGVKDY

-593 RETSPQDY
+593 REVSPQDY

-620 TQPEHNSVVKGQW
+620 TQPEHNAVVKGQW
-633 QEGEKD
+633 KEGEKD
-639 AVSVEVGIAQTLGL
+639 AVSVEVGIAKTLGL
-653 KMGDRLRFDVGGVI
+653 NMGDRLRFDVGGVI

-752 FAFTLM
+752 FAFTLL

-805 MAGFLASMVAELV
+805 MAGFLASLVAELV

-843 TGAVL
+843 TGALL
-848 AWVAGWWGLAEV
+848 AWIAGWWGLAEV

>member
-1 MMQAEGAQ
+1 MNPKPVAWN
-9 VPSTPSLPMLTQ
+9 PM
-21 HSWQRSF
+21 SWQRAVQ
-28 ELGWRN
+28 LGWRN
-34 LWRDFRSGELN
+34 LWRDLRSGELN
-45 LLIISVVLAVAAL
+45 LLVLSVVLAVAAL
-58 TAVGFFSDRL
+58 SAVGFFSDRL

-75 ARQLLGGDAVVVS
+75 ARQLIGGDAVVVS
-88 DKPTPANFQQKAQA
+88 DKPTAENFLQKAQQ
-102 LGLKTNDTLSFP
+102 LGLKTNATLSFP
-114 SMARADDAK
+114 SMARADDAQ

-136 EGYPLRGQMSLL
+136 EGYPLRGQLTLL
-148 NLEGSDAIKP
+148 SVEGASSSDN
-158 DLSKSYPA
+158 SKA
-166 KPTREVPQ
+166 HATRQVPSS
-174 LGQAWVDPALLEV
+174 GQAWVDPALLDV
-187 LNLQMG
+187 LNIKLG
-193 DALWLGDKAFQ
+193 DKLWLGDKAFQ
-204 IAALIDREPD
+204 ISALIDREPD

-225 VMIHQSDVMATGL
+225 VMVNQMDIPATGL
-238 IQPASRLSYR
+238 VQPASRLSYR
-248 MAVAGEASQ
+248 LAVAGEESQ
-257 ANVQQ
+257 ANVQK
-262 FLKWA
+262 FIKWA

-280 VESMESGRPEMRQ
+280 VESMESGRPELRQ

-322 TFASKHLD
+322 TFAAKHLD
-330 GCALL
+330 ACALL

-341 QKTLSVAYAFEFITA
+341 QQTLSIAYAFEFITA
-356 GLAAS
+356 GLVAS
-361 LLGVIM
+361 LLGVM
-367 GYGIHHAFIWLLAGL
+367 VGYGVHYAFVWLLAGL

-388 PSSGAP
+388 SATGAP
-394 ALLGLGMG
+394 AWLGLGMG

-413 VLQLAKVPAMRVI
+413 VLQLAQVPALRVI

-434 PASLGVLLTGLV
+434 PASVGVLIAGLL

-470 IATLMF
+470 LATLMF
-476 AGATWLVLKLLRK
+476 AGATWLALKLLRS
-489 WVPSDTTPRWLLLAT
+489 WVPSNTTPRWLLLAT
-504 RQVMARPV
+504 RQVMARPI

-560 DQTQAFQDK
+560 DQTQAFQSTLK
-569 LSQVGVKDY
+569 QTGVQNY

-587 LVAVNG
+587 LVAING
-593 RETSPQDY
+593 KSVSPQDF

-607 RLVDREFNLSARA
+607 RLVDREFNLSSRA
-620 TQPEHNSVVKGQW
+620 AKPEHNEVVKGTW
-633 QEGEKD
+633 LENEKD
-639 AVSVEVGIAQTLGL
+639 AVSVEVGIAKTLGL
-653 KMGDRLRFDVGGVI
+653 KMGDRLQFDIGGVL

-691 PVDNLPEVP
+691 PVDNLPNVP
-700 LSYMAAFKTPD
+700 LSYMAAFKSPD
-711 VPAFERNL
+711 VPSFERNL

-734 LMQVQKVLDQVI
+734 LTQVQKVLDQVI

-752 FAFTLM
+752 FAFTLL

-805 MAGFLASMVAELV
+805 MAGFLASLVAELV

-848 AWVAGWWGLAEV
+848 AWLAGWWGLAEV

>member
-1 MMQAEGAQ
+1 MQAEGTQ
-9 VPSTPSLPMLTQ
+9 VPSSPSVPMLTQ

-28 ELGWRN
+28 QLGWRN

-102 LGLKTNDTLSFP
+102 LGLTTNATLSFP
-114 SMARADDAK
+114 SMARADDTK

-148 NLEGSDAIKP
+148 TLQGSDAIKP

-174 LGQAWVDPALLEV
+174 PGQAWVDPALLEV

-193 DALWLGDKAFQ
+193 DALWLGDKSFQ

-356 GLAAS
+356 GWMAS

-388 PSSGAP
+388 PSSGEP
-394 ALLGLGMG
+394 ALLGMGMG

-434 PASLGVLLTGLV
+434 AASVGVLLTGLL

-470 IATLMF
+470 VATLLF
-476 AGATWLVLKLLRK
+476 AGATWLALKVLRK

-569 LSQVGVKDY
+569 LRQVGVKDY

-593 RETSPQDY
+593 REVSPQDY

-620 TQPEHNSVVKGQW
+620 TQPEHNAVVKGQW

-653 KMGDRLRFDVGGVI
+653 NMGDRLRFDVGGVI
-667 SEGRVTSLRK
+667 SEGRISSLRK

-691 PVDNLPEVP
+691 PVDNLPDVP

-734 LMQVQKVLDQVI
+734 LTQVQKVLDQVI

-805 MAGFLASMVAELV
+805 MAGFLASLVAELV

-843 TGAVL
+843 TGALL
-848 AWVAGWWGLAEV
+848 AWIAGWWGLAEV

>member
-1 MMQAEGAQ
+1 MSPKAAG
-9 VPSTPSLPMLTQ
+9 LNPMT
-21 HSWQRSF
+21 WQRAVQ
-28 ELGWRN
+28 LGWRN
-34 LWRDFRSGELN
+34 LWRDLRSGELN
-45 LLIISVVLAVAAL
+45 LLVVSVVLAVAAL
-58 TAVGFFSDRL
+58 SAVGFFSDRL

-75 ARQLLGGDAVVVS
+75 ARQLIGGDAVVVS
-88 DKPTPANFQQKAQA
+88 DKPSAENFLQKAKE
-102 LGLKTNDTLSFP
+102 LGLKTNLTLSFP
-114 SMARADDAK
+114 SMARADDAQ

-136 EGYPLRGQMSLL
+136 EGYPLRGQWTLL
-148 NLEGSDAIKP
+148 SNSGSDA
-158 DLSKSYPA
+158 SG
-166 KPTREVPQ
+166 KPTSQVTRQVPTS
-174 LGQAWVDPALLEV
+174 GQAWVDPAMLDV
-187 LNLQMG
+187 LNLKLG
-193 DALWLGDKAFQ
+193 DKLWLGDKSFQ
-204 IAALIDREPD
+204 ISALIDREPD

-225 VMIHQSDVMATGL
+225 VMVNQSDIPATGL

-248 MAVAGEASQ
+248 MAVAGDESQ
-257 ANVQQ
+257 ANVQK
-262 FLKWA
+262 FITWA
-267 RDEVAKPEVRGIQ
+267 REEVAKPEVRGVQ

-322 TFASKHLD
+322 TFAAKHLD
-330 GCALL
+330 ACALL

-341 QKTLSVAYAFEFITA
+341 QKTLSIAYAFEFITA
-356 GLAAS
+356 GLVAS
-361 LLGVIM
+361 LLGLMV
-367 GYGIHHAFIWLLAGL
+367 GYGVHHAFVWLLAGL
-382 VDVQLP
+382 VDAQLP
-388 PSSGAP
+388 PASGAP

-413 VLQLAKVPAMRVI
+413 VLQLAQVPALRVI

-434 PASLGVLLTGLV
+434 PVSVGVLIAGLL

-470 IATLMF
+470 IATLLF
-476 AGATWLVLKLLRK
+476 AGATWLALKLLRN
-489 WVPSDTTPRWLLLAT
+489 WVPSDATPRWLLLAT

-512 YAVVQ
+512 YAVLQ

-560 DQTQAFQDK
+560 DQTEAFQK
-569 LSQVGVKDY
+569 SLQQTGVQNY

-587 LVAVNG
+587 LVAING
-593 RETSPQDY
+593 KTVSPQDY
-601 TDERAK
+601 TEERAK
-607 RLVDREFNLSARA
+607 RLVDREFNLSSRA
-620 TQPEHNSVVKGQW
+620 AQPEHNEVVQGVW
-633 QEGEKD
+633 QDNEKD

-653 KMGDRLRFDVGGVI
+653 KMGDRLQFDIGGVV
-667 SEGRVTSLRK
+667 SEGRITSLRK

-691 PVDNLPEVP
+691 PVDNLPNVP

-711 VPAFERNL
+711 VPSFERNL

-734 LMQVQKVLDQVI
+734 FTQIQKVLDQVI

-752 FAFTLM
+752 FAFTLL
-758 AGLLVLTAA
+758 AGLLVLMAA

-805 MAGFLASMVAELV
+805 LAGFLASLVAELV
-818 GWGLARFVFE
+818 GWGLAHFVFE

-843 TGAVL
+843 TGALL
-848 AWVAGWWGLAEV
+848 AWLAGWWGLAEV

>member
-1 MMQAEGAQ
+1 M
-9 VPSTPSLPMLTQ
+9 TPKLAGLNPMT
-21 HSWQRSF
+21 WQRAVQ
-28 ELGWRN
+28 LGWRN
-34 LWRDFRSGELN
+34 LWRDLRSGELN
-45 LLIISVVLAVAAL
+45 LLVVSVVLAVAAL
-58 TAVGFFSDRL
+58 SAVGFFSDRL

-75 ARQLLGGDAVVVS
+75 ARQLIGGDAVVVS
-88 DKPTPANFQQKAQA
+88 DKPTAENFLQKAKE
-102 LGLKTNDTLSFP
+102 LGLKTNATLSFP
-114 SMARADDAK
+114 SMARADDAQ

-136 EGYPLRGQMSLL
+136 EGYPLRGQLTLL
-148 NLEGSDAIKP
+148 GGSSP
-158 DLSKSYPA
+158 DTSNTKTSQV
-166 KPTREVPQ
+166 TRQVPSA
-174 LGQAWVDPALLEV
+174 GQAWVDPALLDV
-187 LNLQMG
+187 LNLKLG
-193 DALWLGDKAFQ
+193 DTLWLGDKAFQ
-204 IAALIDREPD
+204 IGALIDREPD

-225 VMIHQSDVMATGL
+225 VMINQSDMQATGL

-248 MAVAGEASQ
+248 MAVAGDASQ
-257 ANVQQ
+257 RNVQN
-262 FLKWA
+262 FITWA
-267 RDEVAKPEVRGIQ
+267 REEVAKPEVRGVQ

-322 TFASKHLD
+322 TFAAKHLD
-330 GCALL
+330 ACALL

-341 QKTLSVAYAFEFITA
+341 QKTLSIAYAFEFITA
-356 GLAAS
+356 GLVAS
-361 LLGVIM
+361 LLGVM
-367 GYGIHHAFIWLLAGL
+367 VGYGIHHAFVFLLAGL
-382 VDVQLP
+382 VDAQLP
-388 PSSGAP
+388 AASAAP
-394 ALLGLGMG
+394 ALLGMGMG

-413 VLQLAKVPAMRVI
+413 VLQLAQVPALRVI

-434 PASLGVLLTGLV
+434 PASVGVLLAGLL

-470 IATLMF
+470 LATLMF
-476 AGATWLVLKLLRK
+476 AGATWLALKLLRR

-538 ISSWRKATPVNAP
+538 INSWRKATPVNAP

-560 DQTQAFQDK
+560 DQTEAFQK
-569 LSQVGVKDY
+569 SLQQTGVQNY

-587 LVAVNG
+587 LVAING
-593 RETSPQDY
+593 KTVSPQDY
-601 TDERAK
+601 SEERAK
-607 RLVDREFNLSARA
+607 RLVDREFNLSSRA
-620 TQPEHNSVVKGQW
+620 AKPEHNAVVQGTW
-633 QEGEKD
+633 QDNEKD

-653 KMGDRLRFDVGGVI
+653 KMGDRLQFDIGGVL
-667 SEGRVTSLRK
+667 SEGRITSLRK

-691 PVDNLPEVP
+691 PVDNLPNVP

-719 LQQFPNVTSVDLRAS
+719 LQQFPNITSVDLRAS
-734 LMQVQKVLDQVI
+734 ITQIQKVLDQVI

-758 AGLLVLTAA
+758 AGLLVLMAA

-805 MAGFLASMVAELV
+805 LAGFLASLVAELV

-834 LWVPVAGAL
+834 LWVPAAGAL

-848 AWVAGWWGLAEV
+848 AWLAGWWGLAEV

>member
-1 MMQAEGAQ
+1 
-9 VPSTPSLPMLTQ
+9 
-21 HSWQRSF
+21 
-28 ELGWRN
+28 
-34 LWRDFRSGELN
+34 
-45 LLIISVVLAVAAL
+45 
-58 TAVGFFSDRL
+58 
-68 QAGLWRD
+68 
-75 ARQLLGGDAVVVS
+75 
-88 DKPTPANFQQKAQA
+88 
-102 LGLKTNDTLSFP
+102 
-114 SMARADDAK
+114 
-123 GGETKLVALKAVS
+123 
-136 EGYPLRGQMSLL
+136 
-148 NLEGSDAIKP
+148 
-158 DLSKSYPA
+158 
-166 KPTREVPQ
+166 
-174 LGQAWVDPALLEV
+174 
-187 LNLQMG
+187 
-193 DALWLGDKAFQ
+193 
-204 IAALIDREPD
+204 
-214 RGAGFMNFAPR
+214 
-225 VMIHQSDVMATGL
+225 
-238 IQPASRLSYR
+238 LSYR
-248 MAVAGEASQ
+248 LAVAGEESQ
-257 ANVQQ
+257 ANVQK
-262 FLKWA
+262 FINWA
-267 RDEVAKPEVRGIQ
+267 RDEVAKPEVRGVQ

-305 ALLAALLCAV
+305 ALWLRFCVLWLWRWPLERLQPSTSMRVRCCVSWVKANKPFQLPTLLNLSLRDWLPVCW
-315 AVALAAR
+315 
-322 TFASKHLD
+322 ASWW
-330 GCALL
+330 AM
-335 RVLGQS
+335 
-341 QKTLSVAYAFEFITA
+341 AFT
-356 GLAAS
+356 
-361 LLGVIM
+361 
-367 GYGIHHAFIWLLAGL
+367 HAFVWLLAGL
-382 VDVQLP
+382 VDAQLP
-388 PSSGAP
+388 PASGAP

-413 VLQLAKVPAMRVI
+413 VLQLAQVPALRVI

-434 PASLGVLLTGLV
+434 PASVGVLLAGLL

-476 AGATWLVLKLLRK
+476 AGATWLALKLLRK
-489 WVPSDTTPRWLLLAT
+489 WVPSNTTPRWLLLAT

-560 DQTQAFQDK
+560 DQTQAFQSA
-569 LSQVGVKDY
+569 LQQTGVQNY

-587 LVAVNG
+587 LVAING
-593 RETSPQDY
+593 KAVSPQDY
-601 TDERAK
+601 TEERAK
-607 RLVDREFNLSARA
+607 RLVDREFNLSSRA
-620 TQPEHNSVVKGQW
+620 AKPEHNEVVKGNW
-633 QEGEKD
+633 LDNEKD
-639 AVSVEVGIAQTLGL
+639 AISVEVGIAKTLGL
-653 KMGDRLRFDVGGVI
+653 QMGDRLQFDIGGVL

-691 PVDNLPEVP
+691 PVDNLPNVP
-700 LSYMAAFKTPD
+700 LSYMAAFKSPD
-711 VPAFERNL
+711 VPSFERNL

-734 LMQVQKVLDQVI
+734 LTQVQKVLDQVI

-752 FAFTLM
+752 FAFTLL

-805 MAGFLASMVAELV
+805 MAGFLASLVAELV

-848 AWVAGWWGLAEV
+848 AWMAGGGAWPRCSGNLCRKHCVKRPNNCAIYSGGTGLCL
-860 LRQPVSQTLRQ
+860 LRRALAIPPGHQRHPLRAWLEQ
-871 ASE
+871 KP

>member
-1 MMQAEGAQ
+1 M
-9 VPSTPSLPMLTQ
+9 T
-21 HSWQRSF
+21 WQRAVQ
-28 ELGWRN
+28 LGWRN
-34 LWRDFRSGELN
+34 LWRDLRSGELN
-45 LLIISVVLAVAAL
+45 LLMVSVVLAVAAL
-58 TAVGFFSDRL
+58 SAVGFFSDRL

-75 ARQLLGGDAVVVS
+75 ARQLMGGDAVVVS
-88 DKPTPANFQQKAQA
+88 DKPATENFLLKAKE
-102 LGLKTNDTLSFP
+102 LGLQTNATLSFP
-114 SMARADDAK
+114 SMARADDAQ

-136 EGYPLRGQMSLL
+136 EGYPLRGRLSLL
-148 NLEGSDAIKP
+148 S
-158 DLSKSYPA
+158 DLSSGKNSDTPSVV
-166 KPTREVPQ
+166 TLQVPSP
-174 LGQAWVDPALLEV
+174 GQAWVDPALLEV
-187 LNLQMG
+187 LNLKLG
-193 DALWLGDKAFQ
+193 DNLWLGDKSFQ
-204 IAALIDREPD
+204 IRALIDREPD

-225 VMIHQSDVMATGL
+225 VMIHQNDVKATGL
-238 IQPASRLSYR
+238 IQPASRVSYR
-248 MAVAGEASQ
+248 LAVAGEDSQ
-257 ANVQQ
+257 NKVQK
-262 FLKWA
+262 FIEWA
-267 RDEVAKPEVRGIQ
+267 RAEVAKPEVRGIQ
-280 VESMESGRPEMRQ
+280 IESMESGRPEMRQ

-341 QKTLSVAYAFEFITA
+341 QKTLSIAYAFEFITA
-356 GLAAS
+356 GLVAS
-361 LLGVIM
+361 LLGVLL
-367 GYGIHHAFIWLLAGL
+367 GYGVHHAFVWLLAGL
-382 VDVQLP
+382 VDAQLP
-388 PSSGAP
+388 AASGAP
-394 ALLGLGMG
+394 AWLGMGMG

-413 VLQLAKVPAMRVI
+413 VLQLAQVPAMRVI
-426 RRDMGGLQ
+426 RRDLGGLQ
-434 PASLGVLLTGLV
+434 SASVGVLLTGLF
-446 GFAGALMWASRDVK
+446 GFAGALLWASRDVK
-460 LGLMTVGGFA
+460 LGLLTVGGFA
-470 IATLMF
+470 CATLLF
-476 AGATWLVLKLLRK
+476 AGVTWLALKLLRR
-489 WVPSDTTPRWLLLAT
+489 WVPVDTTPRWLLLAT

-517 VSALSVG
+517 VSALSIG

-560 DQTQAFQDK
+560 DQSQTFQNELK
-569 LSQVGVKDY
+569 KTGVQNY

-587 LVAVNG
+587 LVAING
-593 RETSPQDY
+593 KAVSPQDY
-601 TDERAK
+601 SEDRAK
-607 RLVDREFNLSARA
+607 RLVDREFNLSSRA
-620 TQPEHNSVVKGQW
+620 AKPEHNTVVQGVW

-639 AVSVEVGIAQTLGL
+639 AVSVELGIAQTLGL
-653 KMGDRLRFDVGGVI
+653 KLGDRLQFDVGGVQ
-667 SEGRVTSLRK
+667 SEGRITSLRK

-683 RANFFVIY
+683 RANFFVMY
-691 PVDNLPEVP
+691 PVDNLPDVP
-700 LSYMAAFKTPD
+700 LSYMAAFKTPE

-719 LQQFPNVTSVDLRAS
+719 LQKFPNITSVDMRAT
-734 LMQVQKVLDQVI
+734 LTQVQKVLDQVI
-746 RAVEFL
+746 QAVEFL
-752 FAFTLM
+752 FAFTLI
-758 AGLLVLTAA
+758 AGLLVLMAA

-797 AELMGVGL
+797 AELTGVGL
-805 MAGFLASMVAELV
+805 LAGFLASLVAELV

-834 LWVPVAGAL
+834 LWVPAVGSL
-843 TGAVL
+843 TGAAL
-848 AWVAGWWGLAEV
+848 AWLAGWWGLAEV

>member
-1 MMQAEGAQ
+1 MNPKPVAWN
-9 VPSTPSLPMLTQ
+9 PM
-21 HSWQRSF
+21 SWQRAVQ
-28 ELGWRN
+28 LGWRN
-34 LWRDFRSGELN
+34 LWRDLRSGELN
-45 LLIISVVLAVAAL
+45 LLVLSVVLAVAAL
-58 TAVGFFSDRL
+58 SAVGFFSDRL

-75 ARQLLGGDAVVVS
+75 ARQLIGGDAVVVS
-88 DKPTPANFQQKAQA
+88 DKPTAENFLQKAKQ
-102 LGLKTNDTLSFP
+102 LGLKTNATLSFP
-114 SMARADDAK
+114 SMARADDAQ

-136 EGYPLRGQMSLL
+136 EGYPLRGQLTLL
-148 NLEGSDAIKP
+148 SAEGASPSDKP
-158 DLSKSYPA
+158 KSQA
-166 KPTREVPQ
+166 TRQVPSAG
-174 LGQAWVDPALLEV
+174 LAWVDPALLEV
-187 LNLQMG
+187 LNLKLG
-193 DALWLGDKAFQ
+193 DPLWLGDKAFQ
-204 IAALIDREPD
+204 ISALIDREPD

-225 VMIHQSDVMATGL
+225 VMVNLSDIPATGL

-248 MAVAGEASQ
+248 LAVAGEESQ
-257 ANVQQ
+257 ANVQK
-262 FLKWA
+262 FINWA
-267 RDEVAKPEVRGIQ
+267 RVEVAKPEVRGVQ

-322 TFASKHLD
+322 TFAAKHLD
-330 GCALL
+330 ACALL

-341 QKTLSVAYAFEFITA
+341 QQTLSIAYAFEFITA
-356 GLAAS
+356 GLVAS
-361 LLGVIM
+361 LLGVM
-367 GYGIHHAFIWLLAGL
+367 VGYGVHHAFVWLLAGL
-382 VDVQLP
+382 VDAQLP
-388 PSSGAP
+388 PASGAP

-413 VLQLAKVPAMRVI
+413 VLQLAQVPALRVI

-434 PASLGVLLTGLV
+434 PASVGVLLAGLF

-470 IATLMF
+470 MATLMF
-476 AGATWLVLKLLRK
+476 AGATWLALKLLRK
-489 WVPSDTTPRWLLLAT
+489 WVPSNTTPRWLLLAT

-560 DQTQAFQDK
+560 DQTQAFQSA
-569 LSQVGVKDY
+569 LQQTGVQNY

-587 LVAVNG
+587 LVAING
-593 RETSPQDY
+593 KAVSPQDY
-601 TDERAK
+601 TEERAK
-607 RLVDREFNLSARA
+607 RLVDREFNLSSRA
-620 TQPEHNSVVKGQW
+620 AKPEHNEVVKGTW
-633 QEGEKD
+633 LENEKD
-639 AVSVEVGIAQTLGL
+639 AVSVEVGIAKTLGL
-653 KMGDRLRFDVGGVI
+653 QMGDRLQFDIGGVL

-691 PVDNLPEVP
+691 PVDNLPNVP
-700 LSYMAAFKTPD
+700 LSYMAAFKSPD
-711 VPAFERNL
+711 VPSFERNL

-734 LMQVQKVLDQVI
+734 LTQVQKVLDQVI

-752 FAFTLM
+752 FAFTLL

-805 MAGFLASMVAELV
+805 MAGFLASLVAELV

-848 AWVAGWWGLAEV
+848 AWMAGWWGLAEV

>member
-1 MMQAEGAQ
+1 MPPEVSKAAMHPA
-9 VPSTPSLPMLTQ
+9 VVLSN
-21 HSWQRSF
+21 HSWQRSLQ
-28 ELGWRN
+28 LGLRN
-34 LWRDFRSGELN
+34 LWRDLRSGELN
-45 LLIISVVLAVAAL
+45 LLFVSVVLAVSAL

-88 DKPTPANFQQKAQA
+88 DKPTAENFQKKAQA
-102 LGLKTNDTLSFP
+102 LGLKTNATLSFP
-114 SMARADDAK
+114 SMARADDAQ

-136 EGYPLRGQMSLL
+136 EGYPLRGQMSLQ
-148 NLEGSDAIKP
+148 NAQSVGDANNQASSR
-158 DLSKSYPA
+158 L
-166 KPTREVPQ
+166 TRDVPQ
-174 LGQAWVDPALLEV
+174 PGQAWVDPALLEV
-187 LNLQMG
+187 LNLHKG
-193 DALWLGDKAFQ
+193 DVIWLGDKSFQ
-204 IAALIDREPD
+204 ISELIEREPD
-214 RGAGFMNFAPR
+214 RGAAFMNFAPR
-225 VMIHQSDVMATGL
+225 VMIHQSDVPATGL
-238 IQPASRLSYR
+238 IQPASRISYR
-248 MAVAGEASQ
+248 MAVSGDEAQ
-257 ANVQQ
+257 VNVQQ

-267 RDEVAKPEVRGIQ
+267 RAEVDKPEVRGVQI
-280 VESMESGRPEMRQ
+280 ESMESGRPEMRQ

-330 GCALL
+330 ACALL

-341 QKTLSVAYAFEFITA
+341 QKTLSVAYAFEFLTA
-356 GLAAS
+356 GMVAS
-361 LLGVIM
+361 LLGVVL

-382 VDVQLP
+382 VDAQLP
-388 PSSGAP
+388 PSSVEP

-434 PASLGVLLTGLV
+434 PASVGVLLTGLF
-446 GFAGALMWASRDVK
+446 GFAGALLWASRDMK

-470 IATLMF
+470 VATLLF
-476 AGATWLVLKLLRK
+476 AGATWLALKLLRK
-489 WVPSDTTPRWLLLAT
+489 WVPTDTTPRWLLLAT

-560 DQTQAFQDK
+560 DQTQAFQAALK
-569 LSQVGVKDY
+569 QSGVKGY

-587 LVAVNG
+587 LVAING
-593 RETSPQDY
+593 NAVSPLDY
-601 TDERAK
+601 TDDRAK

-620 TQPEHNSVVKGQW
+620 AKPEHNPVVQGQW
-633 QEGEKD
+633 KEGESD
-639 AVSVEVGIAQTLGL
+639 AVSVEIGIAKTLGL

-667 SEGRVTSLRK
+667 SEGRITSLRK

-691 PVDNLPEVP
+691 PVDNLPDVP

-711 VPAFERNL
+711 VPTFERNL
-719 LQQFPNVTSVDLRAS
+719 LQQFPNVTSVDLRAT
-734 LMQVQKVLDQVI
+734 LTQIQNVLDQVI

-805 MAGFLASMVAELV
+805 LAGFLASLVAELV

-848 AWVAGWWGLAEV
+848 AWIAGWWGLAEV